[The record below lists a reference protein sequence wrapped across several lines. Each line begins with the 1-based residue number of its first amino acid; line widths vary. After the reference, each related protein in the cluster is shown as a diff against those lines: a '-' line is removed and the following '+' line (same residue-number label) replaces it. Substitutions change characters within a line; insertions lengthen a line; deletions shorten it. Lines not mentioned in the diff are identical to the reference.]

1 MNKLIVRISEG
12 LGNQLFMYANAYS
25 LSKKINYNLLIDSIS
40 AYKKIKI
47 THFLLDKFNI
57 KLNYAT
63 KNDIQDNFFKY
74 VKHKIEK
81 KTDIFR
87 KKKKFLIEK
96 KYLHKSTKFNNLL
109 TENLGSKVFL
119 EGHFESEKYF
129 KEYKKDII
137 EQFKIKQIDKS
148 SLFLDPNILRNA
160 NSVSIAIR
168 QNRFSEKKT
177 DNYSKIKSDNFVND
191 TLNYVLQ
198 GMHFFK
204 KKITNPK
211 FFIFSNNTKGLN
223 QFFENF
229 NDCTI
234 VNHNN
239 NKIINDFYLSS
250 LCKNFIVGPTTFHWW
265 TAYLSN
271 YKNKICICPPKSLK
285 FSSNSDIFPSN
296 WFKI

>member
-1 MNKLIVRISEG
+1 
-12 LGNQLFMYANAYS
+12 MYANAYS